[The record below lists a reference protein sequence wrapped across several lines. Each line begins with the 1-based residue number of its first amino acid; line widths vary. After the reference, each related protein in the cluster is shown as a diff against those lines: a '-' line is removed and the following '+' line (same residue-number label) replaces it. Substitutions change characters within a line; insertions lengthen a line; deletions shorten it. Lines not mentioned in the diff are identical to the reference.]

1 MNYELQPLRI
11 QAGWKVEYNNFTEYD
26 MEEDGGNDWLEW
38 NEDLLRL
45 YNEKANLIIDL
56 GWYPDGDIKG
66 SYRLVAILDDHW
78 NKPILELKTRSTQ
91 EVGDTMELWMFET
104 FADWKNT
111 YPEDK
116 EETI

>member
-56 GWYPDGDIKG
+56 GWYPAYHIDGN
-66 SYRLVAILDDHW
+66 YLLQLVRDFQWDCPLEQIASKSKKEIIACIEKWVCYDFFRKYY
-78 NKPILELKTRSTQ
+78 NK
-91 EVGDTMELWMFET
+91 
-104 FADWKNT
+104 
-111 YPEDK
+111 
-116 EETI
+116 